1 MKKYKSYLLL
11 VMVAFVFGTQTMQAQ
26 SSYYI
31 ITGKV
36 LQEGTGQPLQA
47 ASVVAQ
53 QTTIGTATD
62 AEGRFRLALPNGGY
76 DVSVS
81 FTGYQVM
88 ERRVNNTDAGQEIL
102 FELSPKE
109 KELTAV
115 SVVASGELKNGWE
128 KYGSFF
134 LDEFIGKTENSRQCR
149 ILNTQDLKFYF
160 SRKRNRLKV
169 MADVPLEVQNE
180 ALGYTIKYTLD
191 SFVHEYAS
199 GVSLFTGYPVFEE
212 MKTDS
217 TNIKAQWKLRRE
229 LAYEG
234 SILHFMR
241 ALYSRSLDD
250 EGFDVQ
256 VMTKAGNRDTA
267 LRAKDPYALLG
278 YHKNDSLNTVSIQP
292 QSPDIAVIYT
302 IEKPAIAYIKGNP
315 GQPKDI
321 QFSVIGFLSKDPV
334 TIEQN
339 GFYYEQSD
347 IILRN
352 YWTWEKIADMLPYDY
367 IDTSAEAT
375 D

>member
-1 MKKYKSYLLL
+1 M
-11 VMVAFVFGTQTMQAQ
+11 MAFFCVAQLAQAQ
-26 SSYYI
+26 SSYFI

-36 LQEGTGQPLQA
+36 VQAGTGQPLQA

-62 AEGRFRLALPNGGY
+62 SEGKFRLALPNGGY
-76 DVSVS
+76 DISVS
-81 FTGYQVM
+81 FTGYQVS
-88 ERRVNNTDAGQEIL
+88 ERRVSSSDAGHDMV
-102 FELSPKE
+102 FELNPKE
-109 KELTAV
+109 KELAAV

-169 MADVPLEVQNE
+169 MSDLPLEVRNE
-180 ALGYTIKYTLD
+180 ALGYHIKYTLD

-212 MKTDS
+212 LKTDS
-217 TNIKAQWKLRRE
+217 AQLKAQWKQSRE

-278 YHKNDSLNTVSIQP
+278 FQKNDSLNFISIQP
-292 QSPDIAVIYT
+292 QSPDIAIIYT
-302 IEKPAIAYIKGNP
+302 IEKPAKTYIKNNP
-315 GQPKDI
+315 DQPKDI
-321 QFSVIGFLSKDPV
+321 QFSVIGFLSKDPLF
-334 TIEQN
+334 IEQN

-367 IDTSAEAT
+367 IDTIMESA